1 MSPLAE
7 GRELKY
13 GSRKAI
19 KKPDASPL
27 AEGRELKFM
36 ETLENHIGIG
46 SPLAEGRELKFEN
59 EKGTVQRA
67 VAPRGGA

>member
-1 MSPLAE
+1 M
-7 GRELKY
+7 
-13 GSRKAI
+13 
-19 KKPDASPL
+19 SPL

-46 SPLAEGRELKFEN
+46 
-59 EKGTVQRA
+59 